1 MAILFGQKDT
11 AAKINDNLRREI
23 RYHKQAID
31 CCTEKFAYLSDIKTS
46 LAECYAKLGHY
57 YFRNGI
63 YDEAIDFYI
72 KAIEN
77 NPHHLQA
84 RNQLGLIYFRQ
95 KRYELSRD
103 CFEEIVKHVY
113 HKHEII
119 HKVDA
124 LLSLGLIYSK
134 SEKIRN
140 FRKAYKYVI
149 KADSLLPKY
158 PLTED
163 IMKIIMQEDDIVKA
177 THDASMQDNILEQAT
192 LKPIEQSPSIT
203 ALTCSV
209 SVSSKFKQRN
219 TVRDTEKCEESYN
232 SFEP

>member
-11 AAKINDNLRREI
+11 AAKINDSLRREI

-46 LAECYAKLGHY
+46 LAECYAKLGHF
-57 YFRNGI
+57 YFRAGI
-63 YDEAIDFYI
+63 YDDAIDFYL
-72 KAIEN
+72 KAVEY

-84 RNQLGLIYFRQ
+84 RNQLGIIYFRQ
-95 KRYELSRD
+95 ERYELSRE
-103 CFEEIVKHVY
+103 CFEEIVKLVY

-134 SEKIRN
+134 SEKLRN
-140 FRKAYKYVI
+140 FRKAYKFVI

-158 PLTED
+158 EMTED
-163 IMKIIMQEDDIVKA
+163 VMKIIMQEDDAVKA
-177 THDASMQDNILEQAT
+177 ARNPIRDNILDQIN
-192 LKPIEQSPSIT
+192 LQQPQQQSSVA
-203 ALTCSV
+203 ALNNSA
-209 SVSSKFKQRN
+209 SSKFKQRDN
-219 TVRDTEKCEESYN
+219 TQTTESCEESTN
-232 SFEP
+232 TLSI